1 MLTSA
6 HHAEPVPFRRV
17 PAPVQH
23 TSKLDACF
31 ADAPARQLK
40 ANEPLFTEG
49 DCKSNAYKIES
60 GAVLIYKILSDGMR
74 QIVSFAF
81 PGDIIGL
88 ETGDEHTY
96 DAHTLATTR
105 IRSLPVVSLW
115 RRAAADP
122 ALMKELV
129 ESLSREITDA
139 RDHLLTIGRLC
150 ATGRIATFLL
160 ALVRRNER
168 RGLDTTNIFLPVR
181 RSDMADFL
189 CLSVETVSR
198 SLTELKIS
206 HVISLRGWRQIRVQD
221 RAMLEQL
228 ALGEAHI
235 ESDKPLRKAA

>member
-6 HHAEPVPFRRV
+6 HHADPLPFRRTL
-17 PAPVQH
+17 APVH
-23 TSKLDACF
+23 CASRLDACF
-31 ADAPARQLK
+31 ADAPAHQLK
-40 ANEPLFTEG
+40 ANAPLFAEG

-60 GAVLIYKILSDGMR
+60 GAVMIYKILSDGMR

-88 ETGDEHTY
+88 EVGDEYTY
-96 DAHTLATTR
+96 DAQALATTR
-105 IRSLPVVSLW
+105 IRLLPAASLW

-122 ALMKELV
+122 VLTKELV
-129 ESLSREITDA
+129 ECLSRDIAEA
-139 RDHLLTIGRLC
+139 RDHLLTVGRMC
-150 ATGRIATFLL
+150 ATSRIATLLL

-168 RGLDTTNIFLPVR
+168 RGLDATNIFLPVR

-206 HVISLRGWRQIRVQD
+206 HVIRLRGWRQIEVQD
-221 RAMLEQL
+221 RATLERL
-228 ALGEAHI
+228 ASGEAHAT
-235 ESDKPLRKAA
+235 SNRPVRKAA

>member
-6 HHAEPVPFRRV
+6 HHAEPVPFRRNV
-17 PAPVQH
+17 APVQCA
-23 TSKLDACF
+23 SKLDECF
-31 ADAPARQLK
+31 ADAPGRQLK
-40 ANEPLFTEG
+40 ANEPLFAEG
-49 DCKSNAYKIES
+49 DGKSNAYKIES
-60 GAVLIYKILSDGMR
+60 GAVLIYKILNDGIR

-96 DAHTLATTR
+96 DAQTLAATR
-105 IRSLPVVSLW
+105 IRSLPVVTLW

-122 ALMKELV
+122 GLTKELV
-129 ESLSREITDA
+129 EALSREITDA
-139 RDHLLTIGRLC
+139 RHHLLTIGRLC

-168 RGLDTTNIFLPVR
+168 RGLDATNIFLPVR

-228 ALGEAHI
+228 ALGEVHI
-235 ESDKPLRKAA
+235 DSDKPLRKAA